1 MTRKPREGRFTEETS
16 KLLEQFSQSVSFD
29 KRLYLQDIRGSIAH
43 ARMLGKKEIIGKE
56 DARTIIQ
63 GLQKVQADIESGKLQ
78 WDQSLEDVHMNIEA
92 ALTDETGDAGA
103 RLHTARSRND
113 QVATDLKL
121 YLRDA
126 SGNMKNLLLGFMEC
140 ILDKAQENL
149 DTYMPGYTHLQR
161 AQPVLLAHH
170 LMAYFQMLKR
180 DAVRFGS
187 VMATLSESPLGS
199 GALAGTP
206 FPIDREMTAAEL
218 GFEGMTANSMD
229 AVSDRDFAA
238 EFLFACALCQ
248 VHLSRI
254 AEDIILWASSEFDFI
269 DLPDSLCT
277 GSSMMPQKKNPDPA
291 ELVRGKTGR
300 VTGNLVSLLVTLKG
314 LPMTYNRDLQEDKE
328 PVFDSADT
336 LSGSLKIMSALV
348 SGSSFKTGPMAEAAA
363 GSFTTATDL
372 ADYLVLKGLPFR
384 KAHEVTGSI
393 VKHCIE
399 TGCGFDD
406 ITLEKMKTFAAQI
419 EDDIFEAI
427 SVKSSVSKRSI
438 PGGTAPERVKEAIG
452 EARTYV
458 EENRSG

>member
-1 MTRKPREGRFTEETS
+1 MASKPWKGRFKEETS
-16 KLLEQFSQSVSFD
+16 DLLEDFSQSVSFD
-29 KRLYLQDIRGSIAH
+29 SRLYSQDIRGSIAH
-43 ARMLGKKEIIGKE
+43 ARMLGEKGIISKKDAQAII
-56 DARTIIQ
+56 R
-63 GLQKVQADIESGKLQ
+63 GLQKIKADIESGRLQ
-78 WDQSLEDVHMNIEA
+78 WDRSLEDVHMNIEA
-92 ALTDETGDAGA
+92 LLINETGDAGA

-121 YLRDA
+121 YLRDV
-126 SGNMKNLLLGFMEC
+126 SGDIKGLLLGFMAC
-140 ILDKAQENL
+140 LLDKAQENL
-149 DTYMPGYTHLQR
+149 DTTIPGYTHLQR

-170 LMAYFQMLKR
+170 LMAYFQMLRR
-180 DAVRFGS
+180 DNVRFDN
-187 VMATLSESPLGS
+187 VMLSLEESPLGS

-206 FPIDREMTAAEL
+206 HAIDREMTAAEL
-218 GFEGMTANSMD
+218 GFGEITSNSMD

-254 AEDIILWASSEFDFI
+254 AEDIILWASAEFGFA

-336 LSGSLKIMSALV
+336 LSSSLAIMTAV
-348 SGSSFKTGPMAEAAA
+348 ISGIMFKTDTMAEAAA

-372 ADYLVLKGLPFR
+372 ADYLVSKGLAFR
-384 KAHEVTGSI
+384 KSHEVTGRI
-393 VKHCIE
+393 VKHCND
-399 TGCGFDD
+399 TGCGFEDLS
-406 ITLEKMKTFAAQI
+406 LEKMKTFAEQI
-419 EDDIFEAI
+419 DEDVFDAI
-427 SVKSSVSKRSI
+427 SIKSSVAKRSI
-438 PGGTAPERVKEAIG
+438 PGGTAPERVMEAINEG
-452 EARTYV
+452 RRYIKD
-458 EENRSG
+458 NNSD